1 MFCEWQDLPF
11 EYKQHSETF
20 SKVWSLMCMQNKQKY
35 IVLGPQSTMEEVE
48 EVITALEKILDFI
61 LQRVWIMFRN
71 NQREVTGKRDYL
83 F

>member
-1 MFCEWQDLPF
+1 
-11 EYKQHSETF
+11 
-20 SKVWSLMCMQNKQKY
+20 MCMQNKQKY

-61 LQRVWIMFRN
+61 LQRVWMMFRN